1 MESSF
6 YHTRSQNMDRI
17 HMTFFRFGIFVKFS
31 NSGSTQLNSAFEVD
45 VALSAEADFGS
56 AIDFVFMVMD
66 FTASSRVMV

>member
-1 MESSF
+1 
-6 YHTRSQNMDRI
+6 
-17 HMTFFRFGIFVKFS
+17 MTFFRFGIFVKFS